1 MGFVGRRLVE
11 MLVERGATRVVAFDI
26 APKPEDA
33 GDDPRIVWMQG
44 DLTNPDD
51 VDKACEGSECVW
63 HIAALV
69 GPYHAL
75 DMYMKVNYQGTVNVI
90 DACKKHGIKK
100 IVMSSSPSTRFDG
113 NDINGL
119 KETELKIP
127 RKFLQA
133 YAESKCKGEEAC
145 MAACDGE
152 NLLTVAVA
160 PHQVYGPRDM
170 LFLHNFLLNA
180 KRLRVFGDGENLVSV
195 CYVDNYCHGL
205 ILGERALYPG
215 SPALRNFYICTDGKP
230 VKLWPFIDRALMD
243 VLGQPSLFTKF
254 KLPGW
259 SFMYPLG
266 YCVESIGALLG
277 KKFKLTTFSVR
288 MLLINRWFDPS
299 LSKRD
304 LGYEPIVKP
313 EEAWRR
319 TVTWFK
325 EEWMPKHGPQ
335 PEFQSF

>member
-11 MLVERGATRVVAFDI
+11 MLVERGAERVVAFDI

-44 DLTNPDD
+44 DLTNAND
-51 VDKACEGSECVW
+51 VDKACEGADCVW

-90 DACKKHGIKK
+90 DACKKHGVQK

-119 KETELKIP
+119 KETELTIP
-127 RKFLQA
+127 KKFLQA

-145 MAACDGE
+145 MAACDGKD
-152 NLLTVAVA
+152 LLTVAVA

-215 SPALRNFYICTDGKP
+215 SPALRNFYICTCLLYTSP
-230 VKLWPFIDRALMD
+230 SPRDRQKSRM
-243 VLGQPSLFTKF
+243 PS
-254 KLPGW
+254 
-259 SFMYPLG
+259 S
-266 YCVESIGALLG
+266 A
-277 KKFKLTTFSVR
+277 
-288 MLLINRWFDPS
+288 
-299 LSKRD
+299 
-304 LGYEPIVKP
+304 
-313 EEAWRR
+313 
-319 TVTWFK
+319 
-325 EEWMPKHGPQ
+325 
-335 PEFQSF
+335 